1 MAETVFNSYLYLLS
15 PGLLDPEKM
24 HVQRA
29 FAELKCFT
37 IDSLMETVN
46 RNFMSYSIVAIVS
59 GCEPLEAWGEG
70 GFRFSEETDVDLA
83 KQGTRC
89 LCPLVSWI
97 SRWDAKIGGVFPL

>member
-46 RNFMSYSIVAIVS
+46 RNFMSYSIGAIVS
-59 GCEPLEAWGEG
+59 GCEPATEAWGEG

-83 KQGTRC
+83 KQG

-97 SRWDAKIGGVFPL
+97 SR